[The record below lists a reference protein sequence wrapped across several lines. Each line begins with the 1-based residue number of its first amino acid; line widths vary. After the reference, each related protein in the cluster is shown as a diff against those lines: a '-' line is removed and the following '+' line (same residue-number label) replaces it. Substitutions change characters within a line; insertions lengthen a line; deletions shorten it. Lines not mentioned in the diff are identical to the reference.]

1 VGGILV
7 LIGAILFGIMLIRMD
22 EVESGFKI
30 AGILLIAGIILNFI
44 SGGIGLIIMIVS
56 MVLVYTSSKSALKP
70 YKTD

>member
-1 VGGILV
+1 MGGILV

-30 AGILLIAGIILNFI
+30 AGILLIAGIILDFI

>member
-1 VGGILV
+1 MGGILV